1 MMGMAIHNHTSGLVA
16 AIRSKGG
23 YTQEGL
29 ARHLGVSFATVNSW
43 ERGRSTPHT
52 SHLESIRELARGLGI
67 QTDLVV
73 LAIDDD
79 PAACMVVEGLIAGST
94 IPAKVETTTDP
105 ARGLILCGAVE
116 PNLLLLDI
124 MMPALDGFEL
134 ADQLRDILGD
144 RMPMLVFVTAS
155 TDPQAD
161 MRAAELGHRIL
172 RKPLRQETVD
182 GLLEMVTIGIPRS
195 RSLSG

>member
-1 MMGMAIHNHTSGLVA
+1 MATQNHTSGLVA
-16 AIRSKGG
+16 AIRSRGG

-73 LAIDDD
+73 LVIDDD
-79 PAACMVVEGLIAGST
+79 PAACMVIEGLVAGST
-94 IPAKVETTTDP
+94 VPAKVVTTIEP

-116 PNLLLLDI
+116 PSLLLLDI
-124 MMPALDGFEL
+124 MMPEIDGFEL
-134 ADQLRDILGD
+134 AGQLRDILGD
-144 RMPMLVFVTAS
+144 RMPIVVFVTAS
-155 TDPQAD
+155 TEDGVD

-182 GLLEMVTIGIPRS
+182 GLLQMVNTGIPRPPNI
-195 RSLSG
+195 SG